1 MPRPGSYGEEDRGAD
16 GLGGSVRRSVR
27 ASVRHRAST
36 SSANRSFASGGSY
49 QDESKSTGSEQD
61 AVNADLAQW
70 ENRLEEEVD
79 EDLFDDPKKF
89 HTIQRVID
97 VLGLQLIDDAASV
110 VSGALAESDLDR
122 NPAYRELKRQQHVVE
137 EAIEHMALMYCAD
150 LNGSVIQVGQVS
162 RRFNEAQSMVRS
174 LRRQVRDIQDT
185 IGATTNSN
193 EAMRA
198 NARGSAA
205 KEAAANAMSL
215 RELWLK
221 KLECESILSL
231 LNKLDIIRA
240 APNRFDYLIQPPCR
254 IGAAVLCL
262 SQALATMFSD
272 DVAQVQALHKIME
285 QLMLRKQRAEELIW
299 DILQSV
305 LFLRTA
311 NGSEKEL
318 DDAPKNEKASKIR
331 DKAFHDLSTNHGV
344 QNPFYSPKISLADE
358 DDASVDSQD
367 SGASLF
373 SIENQ
378 EDEASTA
385 SSALTSLKGGAAA
398 RRKTMGSA
406 VLMDGV
412 TKQRMMIPI
421 PFIEAE
427 LDLEA
432 DERRCLEQ
440 SAALY
445 GVDVEKHL
453 MRSSDPRHIQLP
465 RYADPVLSLRILVE
479 CLANLRR
486 LDDVERILNENLE
499 TEIRGIVQ
507 REQARTFARLERRR
521 AGPNTRSSR
530 QKKEDL
536 GDFRRHWTGLLSAF
550 GCVMLRL
557 SHLAQILRYR
567 IGADSQQFQSQSS
580 ITSTMHSV
588 TVAAYDNM
596 QKELKGF
603 LTACIDDSAH
613 EKMMDNAIANKGA
626 RGTRERGLFSLGI
639 IDGDDGEG
647 AKSTRLTTRKN
658 VMEMSTLKFVA
669 TVLFPQTK
677 TSPQVHH
684 ALIFRRS
691 LDCWTTE
698 MLAMKKEL
706 AAISGQDTSSATYNT
721 PSTEESAIAFLDKT
735 IESSL
740 LPVLQQEAVDGTVVA
755 LEMNDAFD
763 PLLDRTVF
771 SRPSSNAP
779 MDVEMCKA
787 CSVLYSST
795 GSLFVAIHRLPD
807 GGEMYLPMVS
817 VLEHVV
823 LTFLSRVKAQV
834 ANICDGKTALR
845 LLLDKGKG
853 GMPSFSS
860 ILERR
865 GTFAKLMRAYDS
877 SSGPAE
883 SSQSA
888 ANESKEGGLMP
899 LSPPANDTEAHYSN
913 LEPGP
918 ATSADEMENPEAS
931 VEREETIFSQELVYL
946 RPFFDFLLDSHRTGL
961 TMCSDEEL
969 TKSAC
974 LAHSLLKVSSLLEKR
989 LQVRSVGYT
998 KTLSST
1004 RALREAIKTLKMNGI
1019 KMSKFCRIDMLLQT
1033 ITKLSKICK
1042 SSTLIARD
1050 AVRIPSS
1057 VNELGEYMTGSSDY
1071 LREAAGNAV
1080 TAYTFSCLEQYIPLC
1095 LMETVRVIASG
1106 EGIILKAPLTMN
1118 GIEALDRSGSVL
1130 YRDLK
1135 GATSFDNSFW
1145 DVELAAVS
1153 FERSASLIAMMELE
1167 MEELCAFYSSSPDEF
1182 GEEDFELM
1190 FSMAG
1195 PRRRGDLGRYRM
1207 LKKQLGR

>member
-1 MPRPGSYGEEDRGAD
+1 MVS
-16 GLGGSVRRSVR
+16 
-27 ASVRHRAST
+27 ASVRQLAG
-36 SSANRSFASGGSY
+36 SSGNNS
-49 QDESKSTGSEQD
+49 QDEKRGPTGRSIAD
-61 AVNADLAQW
+61 TAAVDADLSKW
-70 ENRLEEEVD
+70 EERLASEVD
-79 EDLFDDPKKF
+79 EDLFDDPRRF
-89 HTIQRVID
+89 QTLQRVID
-97 VLGLQLIDDAASV
+97 VLGLQLIDDAASTHSAITAGSV
-110 VSGALAESDLDR
+110 LGS
-122 NPAYRELKRQQHVVE
+122 NPAYRDLQRQQVVVE
-137 EAIEHMALMYCAD
+137 EAIEHMAMMYCSD
-150 LNGSVIQVGQVS
+150 LNGSVIRVGQVA
-162 RRFNEAQSMVRS
+162 RRFTEAVSTVRS

-185 IGATTNSN
+185 IGATTGQAAN
-193 EAMRA
+193 ESMRA
-198 NARGSAA
+198 KGPAAR
-205 KEAAANAMSL
+205 EAAANAMSL

-231 LNKLDIIRA
+231 LNKLDVIRA
-240 APNRFDYLIQPPCR
+240 APSRFDYLIQPPCR
-254 IGAAVLCL
+254 IGAAVLSL

-311 NGSEKEL
+311 NGSEKQSM
-318 DDAPKNEKASKIR
+318 DDAPLNEKDSNRRASAFRAISVNHGVENPFFSPRIR
-331 DKAFHDLSTNHGV
+331 LSTNE
-344 QNPFYSPKISLADE
+344 YDD

-373 SIENQ
+373 SIE
-378 EDEASTA
+378 DAVDDASIA
-385 SSALTSLKGGAAA
+385 PSGVVSSAQGNAA
-398 RRKTMGSA
+398 RRKTVGA
-406 VLMDGV
+406 ATLIDGV
-412 TKQRMMIPI
+412 TQQRMMIPI
-421 PFIEAE
+421 PVIEAE

-440 SAALY
+440 SAAFY
-445 GVDVEKHL
+445 GIGL
-453 MRSSDPRHIQLP
+453 GTNRIQSADPRHVQLP
-465 RYADPVLSLRILVE
+465 SYADPVLSLRILVE

-499 TEIRGIVQ
+499 NEIKSIVQ

-521 AGPNTRSSR
+521 AGPSQRTSR
-530 QKKEDL
+530 QKKTDL
-536 GDFRRHWTGLLSAF
+536 KDFRRHWTGLLSAF

-557 SHLAQILRYR
+557 SHLAQILRFR
-567 IGADSQQFQSQSS
+567 IGAESSHQFQSTNN

-588 TVAAYDNM
+588 VTTAYDLI
-596 QKELKGF
+596 QKELKDF
-603 LTACIDDSAH
+603 LLACIDESAH
-613 EKMMDNAIANKGA
+613 DKLDGMDKGMTNKGQA
-626 RGTRERGLFSLGI
+626 RERGLFSLGI
-639 IDGDDGEG
+639 IDQEDDDP
-647 AKSTRLTTRKN
+647 AKSTRHTTRKN
-658 VMEMSTLKFVA
+658 VMEMSATRFVA
-669 TVLFPQTK
+669 TVLFPSTK

-684 ALIFRRS
+684 ALTFRRS
-691 LDCWTTE
+691 LDRWTSE
-698 MLAMKKEL
+698 MGAMKKEL
-706 AAISGQDTSSATYNT
+706 AAISGHDTSSPSYNA
-721 PSTEESAIAFLDKT
+721 PSGEVPAIKFLDK
-735 IESSL
+735 IIQDNL

-795 GSLFVAIHRLPD
+795 GSLFVSIHRLPD
-807 GGEMYLPMVS
+807 GGDMYLPMVS

-834 ANICDGKTALR
+834 ASICDGKTALR

-853 GMPSFSS
+853 GGPSFSS

-865 GTFAKLMRAYDS
+865 GTFAKLMRAYDVGGNNS
-877 SSGPAE
+877 SENATST
-883 SSQSA
+883 
-888 ANESKEGGLMP
+888 ANENKDTSMSP
-899 LSPPANDTEAHYSN
+899 LSPPANDTEAHYNNMESGQSTSN
-913 LEPGP
+913 
-918 ATSADEMENPEAS
+918 DEIENPEAS
-931 VEREETIFSQELVYL
+931 VEREETIFSQELMSL
-946 RPFFDFLLDSHRTGL
+946 RPFFDFLLDAHRTGL
-961 TMCSDEEL
+961 VMCSDEEL

-974 LAHSLLKVSSLLEKR
+974 LAHSLLKVSSLLESR
-989 LQVRSVGYT
+989 LQVRGNGYT

-1004 RALREAIKTLKMNGI
+1004 RALREAIKTLKLNGI

-1033 ITKLSKICK
+1033 ISKLSKICK

-1095 LMETVRVIASG
+1095 LMETVRVIGSG
-1106 EGIILKAPLTMN
+1106 EGIILKSPLTMN

-1182 GEEDFELM
+1182 SEEDFELM
-1190 FSMAG
+1190 FSMDG
-1195 PRRRGDLGRYRM
+1195 PRRRGDLNRYRM
-1207 LKKQLGR
+1207 LMQKFGR